1 MLGECVYTQQ
11 RRLVILICQVLDEHQ
26 VELVSLICTV
36 CDERAGALDLPLAF
50 APPFQLHPDLRTFN
64 SSGKPL
70 LKQFSIEVVFY
81 IGSLT
86 RPSSRGTLLFK
97 VLCFPKSFFFGS
109 SDHMTR
115 FGFVGL
121 PPNQCRTVLLFC
133 LPLKWPLF

>member
-1 MLGECVYTQQ
+1 MAKKSYV
-11 RRLVILICQVLDEHQ
+11 D
-26 VELVSLICTV
+26 VEP
-36 CDERAGALDLPLAF
+36 ELDLPLAF

-97 VLCFPKSFFFGS
+97 VLCFPSPS
-109 SDHMTR
+109 SLVQATI
-115 FGFVGL
+115 
-121 PPNQCRTVLLFC
+121 
-133 LPLKWPLF
+133 